1 MALLVVYIFRSLHRG
16 LFTNC
21 WVQFKESIPTL
32 PVVMD
37 SLDIWGVQGVSS
49 QIENVRG
56 AGIQVNGATSFAIMN
71 STFSEWDLDGNG
83 ISAVLI
89 HPNRSTN
96 FSIIGNQFIRDADFG
111 NQRNSFTI
119 TVMPGQY
126 NRYIISNNMSWSDQP
141 NLGVGVLR
149 AVIDDG
155 TAVRG
160 KIVIPG
166 HNL

>member
-1 MALLVVYIFRSLHRG
+1 MALLVVYILAVYIADYSQTVG
-16 LFTNC
+16 
-21 WVQFKESIPTL
+21 VQFKESIPTL

-37 SLDIWGVQGVSS
+37 SLDIWGVQWVSS
-49 QIENVRG
+49 QIVNVRG
-56 AGIQVNGATSFAIMN
+56 AGIQVNAATSFAIMN

-83 ISAVLI
+83 FSAVLI

-126 NRYIISNNMSWSDQP
+126 NRYIISNNM
-141 NLGVGVLR
+141 LY
-149 AVIDDG
+149 
-155 TAVRG
+155 
-160 KIVIPG
+160 
-166 HNL
+166 